1 MKYTTEYDVRALINE
16 ATSNLRADVMRML
29 ASRNRADQLR
39 RDNDQF
45 NKCNDKAV
53 EDRPEPNKPEPTPP
67 AIRPYPATP
76 ELAAAFDQGYDA
88 AKKAAADRAEAAAIR
103 NSGSGEYARG
113 YAAAVLR
120 HSYDTAAA
128 TMRPGTVEAAPT
140 PLYRTNE
147 ELNFAAGVRQGRKE
161 GHSSAIDA
169 VLVLIRNAP
178 SYTPNATLAA
188 AVRKLE
194 P

>member
-1 MKYTTEYDVRALINE
+1 MKITTEAHIRKLINTEVFE
-16 ATSNLRADVMRML
+16 AIDGLRKELYGTL
-29 ASRNRADQLR
+29 ASR
-39 RDNDQF
+39 
-45 NKCNDKAV
+45 DKADRLKMNEPVAV
-53 EDRPEPNKPEPTPP
+53 ELYPT
-67 AIRPYPATP
+67 TS
-76 ELAAAFDQGYDA
+76 ELAAAFNRGY
-88 AKKAAADRAEAAAIR
+88 KAARKAAEAYYQS
-103 NSGSGEYARG
+103 N
-113 YAAAVLR
+113 
-120 HSYDTAAA
+120 
-128 TMRPGTVEAAPT
+128 PAPT

-188 AVRKLE
+188 AIRKLE